1 MLCLKINKLQY
12 SLIFRFEISVCFF
25 LLISVVTYA
34 NTADTIFVHSDSLKA
49 NSISL
54 EGIWKYSPGDDS
66 AWGEQGFDHS
76 NWDTLKTRMTVSNAP
91 VDFWEGIGWF
101 RTNIRIDSQL
111 INQPIAFLI
120 DQFGASEIYLN
131 GKLIKKLGTIGKTSE
146 EETPFQP
153 SNIPFTVILD
163 TNYIYSLAVRYS
175 NQLAYEKP
183 EWYASRFG
191 SIGFVISLRD
201 NDDAISSKVD
211 NERATVAVNILI
223 SGIFLALALLYFS
236 LFIFYSDKKENI
248 YYALFNL
255 CISILFIVS
264 QLERAVKSDLSLI
277 VFYNILS
284 SASLTLVFICY
295 LGFLYSIFYTKI
307 PKLFYIISA
316 IAIAFVVSNVLVLKG
331 EFPDR
336 LQLVFIALT
345 TLVGLIIIIRAIRKK
360 MENAWIIGT
369 GVILFVSFVIALF
382 IVGILGMNINSIVGI
397 ILFFIGLVSL
407 PMTMSIY
414 LARSI
419 ATTNKNLQRQLIA
432 VKELS
437 QKELEQKLRAQ
448 KAEAENERKTK
459 ELEEARQLQLSMLP
473 KELPIIPNLDI
484 AVCMKT
490 ATEVGGDYYD
500 FHVGMDGTLT
510 VVIGDA
516 TGHGLKAGTMVTTA
530 KSLFSSY
537 ANDDDIIKTFHEF
550 TRVIKNMRMHLMSM
564 CLLIIKISGDRLKIS
579 SAGMPPALLYRKV
592 ENKVEELV
600 LKGMPLGAFTD
611 FPYKLYETTLQKGD
625 TLFLQSDGLPE
636 LFDKDKNMFGY
647 DQVTK
652 AFSEV
657 ADRSPEEIIEHLNK
671 IGSYWI
677 GNSEPDDDVTFVVIK
692 VK

>member
-1 MLCLKINKLQY
+1 MKLLCFQNGIL
-12 SLIFRFEISVCFF
+12 FFFF
-25 LLISVVTYA
+25 LLISGVTYA
-34 NTADTIFVHSDSLKA
+34 SETDTILVHSDSLKE

-54 EGIWKYSPGDDS
+54 DGVWKYHSGDDS
-66 AWGEQGFDHS
+66 AWANPDYDNF
-76 NWDTLKTRMTVSNAP
+76 NWDTLKTRMTVSNTP
-91 VDFWEGIGWF
+91 ENFWKGISWF
-101 RTNIRIDSQL
+101 RTNIRIDSSL
-111 INQPIAFLI
+111 INQPIAFLV

-131 GKLIKKLGTIGKTSE
+131 GKLIKKLGVIGKTLE
-146 EETPFQP
+146 QETPYQP
-153 SNIPFTVILD
+153 SDIPFTVILD
-163 TNYIYSLAVRYS
+163 TNLVYNIAVRYS
-175 NQLAYEKP
+175 NQLAYEKS

-191 SIGFVISLRD
+191 SIGFVLSLRD
-201 NDDAISSKVD
+201 NDEAITSKVD
-211 NERATVAVNILI
+211 NEKATVAVNILI

-236 LFIFYSDKKENI
+236 LFIFYSDKKENV

-255 CISILFIVS
+255 CISILFFVS
-264 QLERAVKSDLSLI
+264 QLERSVKSDLSLI
-277 VFYNILS
+277 VFYNVLS
-284 SASLTLVFICY
+284 SASLTLVFIFY

-307 PKLFYIISA
+307 PKLFYAITA
-316 IAIAFVVSNVLVLKG
+316 IAIAFVVSDVLGFKG
-331 EFPDR
+331 DLFDKI
-336 LQLVFIALT
+336 QLVFIALT
-345 TLVGLIIIIRAIRKK
+345 TLVGLFIIIQAIRKK
-360 MENAWIIGT
+360 MEHAWIIGT
-369 GVILFVSFVIALF
+369 GVILFVLFVMTLF
-382 IVGILGMNINSIVGI
+382 VVGLLGKNINSIVGI

-419 ATTNKNLQRQLIA
+419 ATTNKNLQKQLIT

-473 KELPIIPNLDI
+473 KELPVIPNLDI
-484 AVCMKT
+484 AVYMKT

-500 FHVGMDGTLT
+500 FHVGLDGTLT

-537 ANDDDIIKTFHEF
+537 AANDDIIKTFHEF

-564 CLLIIKISGDRLKIS
+564 CLSIIKINGDRLKIS
-579 SAGMPPALLYRKV
+579 AAGMPPALLYRKA

-600 LKGMPLGAFTD
+600 IKGMPLGAFTD
-611 FPYKLYETTLQKGD
+611 FPYKLHETTLQKGD

-636 LFDKDKNMFGY
+636 LFDKDMNMFGY
-647 DQVTK
+647 ENVTRV
-652 AFSEV
+652 FSEV
-657 ADRSPEEIIEHLNK
+657 ADRSPAEIIEHLNK
-671 IGSYWI
+671 IESDWI
-677 GNSEPDDDVTFVVIK
+677 SNSEPDDDVTFVVIK